1 MNWRIM
7 DGHKYMICS
16 QCRGPSGR
24 LNSLRLGYTM
34 GKMDELEKLLENEVG
49 LHDGVNWALMERG
62 ALRSIQFQVCGLF
75 PRCNFFTSRKHET
88 LRKVLSFITC
98 GNSHNYY
105 MTCCP
110 SR

>member
-1 MNWRIM
+1 MATN
-7 DGHKYMICS
+7 ICG
-16 QCRGPSGR
+16 GPSGR
-24 LNSLRLGYTM
+24 LNSLRLGYTV
-34 GKMDELEKLLENEVG
+34 GKMDELEKLLENKVG
-49 LHDGVNWALMERG
+49 LNDGVNWALMERG
-62 ALRSIQFQVCGLF
+62 ALRIIQFQVCGLF
-75 PRCNFFTSRKHET
+75 LRFNFFISRKHET